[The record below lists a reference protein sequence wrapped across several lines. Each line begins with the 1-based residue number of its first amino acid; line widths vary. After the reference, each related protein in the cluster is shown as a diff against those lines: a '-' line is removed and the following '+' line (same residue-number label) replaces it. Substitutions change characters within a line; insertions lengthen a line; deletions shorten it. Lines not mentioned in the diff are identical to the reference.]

1 MVVTRPRRARA
12 GRRQM
17 RRLVINWELVEQRRI
32 TAGLTHTQL
41 AERVG
46 AAAVTGP
53 VRLWQDGGHD
63 AVPLG
68 LSGRLCQVPDLH
80 PVELFRA
87 PHRAAHRRT
96 VTVPEQVADEQVLEA
111 AGHPPGTG
119 RGRTAGDSGQ
129 PDRAGRRA
137 GVAAAPVGRG
147 HRRPR
152 RHTGRPRCRLDVD
165 VVGRGQAMQGLAP
178 RPGLLTPAQ
187 REALHRLVDAE
198 EALDVDT
205 VRVLYA
211 AAAPELL
218 HRTPPAISAA
228 GALRLQQLGL
238 VRRRDR
244 AHDLELTDDARYAL
258 LLDRQHTLS
267 ST

>member
-68 LSGRLCQVPDLH
+68 LSERLCQVPDLH

-152 RHTGRPRCRLDVD
+152 RHTGRPRCRLD
-165 VVGRGQAMQGLAP
+165 
-178 RPGLLTPAQ
+178 
-187 REALHRLVDAE
+187 RLVDAE